1 VGIASARAD
10 QELQVLERRCLGS
23 LAVFAQEDALG
34 MLSDVEAV
42 GVMLG
47 KGQPGAELPARA
59 AEQRLVSART
69 YQRLGADRQMAVLAR
84 LG

>member
-1 VGIASARAD
+1 
-10 QELQVLERRCLGS
+10 
-23 LAVFAQEDALG
+23 
-34 MLSDVEAV
+34 MLPDVEAGASWPEPGERV
-42 GVMLG
+42 VVMLG

-59 AEQRLVSART
+59 AEQRLVSERA